1 MKRKVKKFAG
11 NEGSVVDDK
20 YNREDEG
27 LFGAKI
33 KYRIDED
40 GRKYT
45 AGRANPMDRA
55 SVARGD
61 VQEQRYYSA
70 DDIKGKLSGLFGGSS
85 EDSKSFSK
93 FRDLESVGGDS
104 RRPRTIEEQIGRKA
118 EPKAEPKAETKTNS
132 VDFSKYDTKS
142 YTSEREGGG
151 STSTTGG
158 GGRNNAPKAYKKAA
172 APKKDVGEDAKP
184 LPGVQKDKDKP
195 QNLPGVQKDKD
206 KPKPYVAPK
215 SNRYPAILE
224 DNKTEEKTASEPAE
238 SGADKRKRLEAERKK
253 QREGVLNP
261 KKAESTSSD
270 NKASE
275 SGANKPKKE
284 EKRYGQGLTPYE
296 KGKTLSEWSKM
307 LSGGKKETAKET
319 SKSSSKD
326 DDEKLAATRRRAAG
340 MFQKTNEGV
349 YGMKKGGSVS
359 SASSRGDGIAA
370 RGKTRGKIC

>member
-11 NEGSVVDDK
+11 DEGSVVRTRSDK
-20 YNREDEG
+20 EFEEDSK
-27 LFGAKI
+27 FGGYGRYMPKT
-33 KYRIDED
+33 KEYTVDEV
-40 GRKYT
+40 K
-45 AGRANPMDRA
+45 
-55 SVARGD
+55 
-61 VQEQRYYSA
+61 E
-70 DDIKGKLSGLFGGSS
+70 KLSGLFGGKK
-85 EDSKSFSK
+85 EGASK
-93 FRDLESVGGDS
+93 FDELESVGGS
-104 RRPRTIEEQIGRKA
+104 GRRARTIEEQIGRKA
-118 EPKAEPKAETKTNS
+118 EPKADAGETSGKLPGNKTDRMSVVSEEDAPSKVEKTTLPK
-132 VDFSKYDTKS
+132 VDK
-142 YTSEREGGG
+142 
-151 STSTTGG
+151 
-158 GGRNNAPKAYKKAA
+158 PKKEA
-172 APKKDVGEDAKP
+172 APKKNVGEDAKP
-184 LPGVQKDKDKP
+184 LPGVSKDKSKP
-195 QNLPGVQKDKD
+195 QNLPGVSKDKD

-296 KGKTLSEWSKM
+296 KGRTFSEYSKM
-307 LSGGKKETAKET
+307 LGGGKKET
-319 SKSSSKD
+319 SKD

-359 SASSRGDGIAA
+359 SASSRGDGIAQ
-370 RGKTRGKIC
+370 RGKTKGKIY

>member
-1 MKRKVKKFAG
+1 MKRKIRKFA
-11 NEGSVVDDK
+11 EGKAVTTRSDDEIEFSSK
-20 YNREDEG
+20 NPYKQYPGEGWKEREKEQG
-27 LFGAKI
+27 EKNLESLKSF
-33 KYRIDED
+33 
-40 GRKYT
+40 GRK
-45 AGRANPMDRA
+45 
-55 SVARGD
+55 
-61 VQEQRYYSA
+61 
-70 DDIKGKLSGLFGGSS
+70 IFGGGDD
-85 EDSKSFSK
+85 ESK
-93 FRDLESVGGDS
+93 FKDLESVGGAG
-104 RRPRTIEEQIGRKA
+104 RRPRTIEEQIKGRPGREIEGKEFA
-118 EPKAEPKAETKTNS
+118 PYRRTPEPKAEPKAETKTNS

-151 STSTTGG
+151 STNTTGG
-158 GGRNNAPKAYKKAA
+158 GGRNNAPKADKKAA

-184 LPGVQKDKDKP
+184 LPGVQKDKSEPKP
-195 QNLPGVQKDKD
+195 LPGKRSDAKTEVT
-206 KPKPYVAPK
+206 PYVAPK

-296 KGKTLSEWSKM
+296 KGRTLSEYSKM
-307 LSGGKKETAKET
+307 LGGGKKDKDEDAE
-319 SKSSSKD
+319 SKKRVDRVKTQLKKD
-326 DDEKLAATRRRAAG
+326 RDYDITGAFNT
-340 MFQKTNEGV
+340 F
-349 YGMKKGGSVS
+349 KKGGSVS